1 MKPIRLA
8 GILTFA
14 ILLSSFPAIAA
25 VQREAVEG
33 VLPPELPWNG
43 KSRALAV
50 AKSDAWATPFEVSGL
65 VASPAYDETVA
76 WLRTLVAA
84 APQLRMESLGRSP
97 EGREIWM
104 VIASKD
110 RAFTPEA
117 ARRSG
122 KPLLF
127 VQAGIHS
134 GEIDGKDA
142 GMMLLR
148 DMTVRG
154 TKRELLDGATFLFV
168 PIFSVDA
175 HERRSPYSRINQR
188 GPAVQGWRT
197 NSRNLNLNRDYTKVD
212 TPEMRAMVRALD
224 RWNPDLYIDVH
235 VTDGADYQYDVTW
248 GYSGPW
254 AWSPATSKWL
264 DAKLRPNVDSG
275 LRAMGHIPG
284 PLTWGV
290 DDYDLFKGIV
300 EWTPDPRFSNG
311 YGNARQIP
319 SILIENHS
327 LKPFAQRVFGT
338 YVFLESTLR
347 TLAAEGSALRKAIAE
362 DRAARPS
369 AIPVSW
375 KADAEHPKS
384 MDFLGVAYRLRPSAV
399 SGDLLVEWTG
409 KPITARVPVSTASVP
424 DATIALPKAYW
435 VPAAW
440 PDVIERLRIH
450 GIRMETLA
458 APREVDVEMDRMG
471 EPDYAKE
478 PFEGRFRV
486 TAQATPEMRR
496 ERYPAGSVRV
506 PTDQPLGVLAAIL
519 LDPRSPDSFFQ
530 WGFFVE
536 VLERKEYSEGYVT
549 DPTAEL
555 MMEKNPALRVAFVK
569 RLSEDELFRTSPAAR
584 REWFYE
590 RTPYFDDRYMLYPVG
605 REK

>member
-1 MKPIRLA
+1 
-8 GILTFA
+8 
-14 ILLSSFPAIAA
+14 
-25 VQREAVEG
+25 
-33 VLPPELPWNG
+33 
-43 KSRALAV
+43 
-50 AKSDAWATPFEVSGL
+50 
-65 VASPAYDETVA
+65 
-76 WLRTLVAA
+76 
-84 APQLRMESLGRSP
+84 
-97 EGREIWM
+97 M

-117 ARRSG
+117 ARKSG

-175 HERRSPYSRINQR
+175 HERRSAYSRINQR
-188 GPAVQGWRT
+188 GPEIQGWRT
-197 NSRNLNLNRDYTKVD
+197 NARNLNLNRDYMKLD
-212 TPEMRAMVRALD
+212 TPEMRAMVHALD

-254 AWSPATSKWL
+254 AWSPAASRWL
-264 DAKLRPNVDSG
+264 DAKLKSRVDAD

-284 PLTWGV
+284 PLTWGS
-290 DDYDLFKGIV
+290 DDYELFKGIV

-311 YGNARQIP
+311 YGNARQIA

-347 TLAAEGSALRKAIAE
+347 ALAADGVGLRKANAG

-369 AIPVSW
+369 TVPVSW
-375 KADAEHPKS
+375 KADAEHPTEI
-384 MDFLGVAYRLRPSAV
+384 DFLGVEYRLRPSAI
-399 SGDLLVEWTG
+399 SGDLVVEWTG
-409 KPITARVPVSTASVP
+409 KPVTVRVPVSTRSVP
-424 DATIALPKAYW
+424 DAMIARPKAYW
-435 VPAAW
+435 VPPAW
-440 PDVIERLRIH
+440 GDVIERLRIH
-450 GIRMETLA
+450 GIRMETLTA
-458 APREVDVEMDRMG
+458 QREVEVEMDRFG
-471 EPDYAKE
+471 TPDFAE
-478 PFEGRFRV
+478 APFEGHFLV
-486 TAQATPEMRR
+486 TAPATAETRR
-496 ERYPAGSVRV
+496 ELYPAGSVRV
-506 PTDQPLGVLAAIL
+506 PTDQPLGTLAMLL

-530 WGFFVE
+530 WGFFHE
-536 VLERKEYSEGYVT
+536 TLERKEYSEAYVT
-549 DPTAEL
+549 DPTAER
-555 MMEKNPALRVAFVK
+555 MMEKNPALREEFTKKLAG
-569 RLSEDELFRTSPAAR
+569 DEAFRTSPDAR
-584 REWFYE
+584 RQWFYE
-590 RTPYFDDRYMLYPVG
+590 RTPYFDDRYRLYPVG